1 MSLPRGQVRA
11 EVSTL
16 FEHILEHINNTL
28 IPRHRAGE
36 MDATDLVY
44 IASTALCEAAVSV
57 LFQNPMVS
65 DDGAVQKVTKGF
77 CEMFERKATQMVKHA
92 RQHLGQQAAQEH
104 QDHDV
109 SAWD

>member
-1 MSLPRGQVRA
+1 MSLPREQVRA

-36 MDATDLVY
+36 IDAADLVY

-57 LFQNPMVS
+57 LFQNPIAS
-65 DDGAVQKVTKGF
+65 NDGAVQKVTKSF
-77 CEMFERKATQMVKHA
+77 CELFERKATQMVKHE